1 MQIEK
6 ILIVEDDLIAR
17 KNLDQQLR
25 KWNYEV
31 KQAASLNDAR
41 RHLDSDSFDVIILDV
56 DLPDGQGPDI
66 LKELQN
72 QRQRPMVIMSTGFGT
87 VDSAVECIKAGAFDY
102 LIKPTSP
109 QQLEIT
115 LKKAELFNQLVQVNN
130 YHNTSDED
138 EGSELLG
145 RTEQMKQV
153 RKLIRTVAR
162 TQATVLIQGE
172 NGTGKEL
179 VARALFRESP
189 RREKPYIKVNCAAIS
204 ESLIESEFFGHEKG
218 SFTGAISK
226 RLGRFELA
234 DTGTILLDEI
244 SEISL
249 PIQTKLLRVL
259 QEREFE
265 RVGGNRTIRVDV
277 RVIATTNRDLKQSVR
292 NNEFREDL
300 FFRLN
305 VIPIQVPPL
314 RERLDDITY
323 LADHFLK
330 RFSRKNGIKIA
341 GLSQRCQE
349 ALLKHKWPG
358 NVRELQNSI
367 ERGVILC
374 GEGKVLEP
382 EHIFLDHSGFIP
394 LDSSALNLRHGHGS
408 ESSENPSGSGTQESV
423 HSGSTPVPDP
433 TSDPDGKP
441 IPLADL
447 ERKQIYK
454 ALQFTENNKTRAAEI
469 LGISIRTLRNKL
481 NEYRD
486 NGTAAPGENF
496 GDED

>member
-17 KNLDQQLR
+17 KNLDQQLK
-25 KWNYEV
+25 KWSYEV
-31 KQAASLNDAR
+31 KQASTLAEARKQLDA
-41 RHLDSDSFDVIILDV
+41 DNFDVMVLDV
-56 DLPDGQGPDI
+56 DLPDGHGPEI
-66 LKELQN
+66 LKDLENL
-72 QRQRPMVIMSTGFGT
+72 RVKPMVIMSTGFGS

-115 LKKAELFNQLVQVNN
+115 LKKAELYNQLVQVNN
-130 YHNTSDED
+130 YHNTTDED

-145 RTEQMKQV
+145 RTEQMQQV

-189 RREKPYIKVNCAAIS
+189 RKDKPYIKVNCAAIS
-204 ESLIESEFFGHEKG
+204 ENLIESEFFGHEKG

-226 RLGRFELA
+226 RTGRFELA

-249 PIQTKLLRVL
+249 QLQTKLLRVL

-265 RVGGNRTIRVDV
+265 RVGGNRTIRTDV
-277 RVIATTNRDLKQSVR
+277 RVIATTNRDLKQSVA

-305 VIPIQVPPL
+305 VIPIHVPPL
-314 RERLDDITY
+314 RDRLDDVIY
-323 LADHFLK
+323 LSDHFLK
-330 RFSRKNGIKIA
+330 RVSRKNGIKVL
-341 GLSQRCQE
+341 GMSERCKE
-349 ALLKHKWPG
+349 SLLNHKWPG

-374 GEGKVLEP
+374 GDGNTLEP
-382 EHIFLDHSGFIP
+382 EHIFLDPGGFIP
-394 LDSSALNLRHGHGS
+394 LDSSKSMSTNSPMTDNG
-408 ESSENPSGSGTQESV
+408 ESNHNKHSSV
-423 HSGSTPVPDP
+423 GVSDP
-433 TSDPDGKP
+433 TTDLNGKP

-454 ALQFTENNKTRAAEI
+454 ALDFTENNKTKAADL

-481 NEYRD
+481 NEYKESD
-486 NGTAAPGENF
+486 LTLPDQE
-496 GDED
+496 E